1 MHAWWTLET
10 TPQAGVFPIYGMMAV
25 FLIVAGSANGGLAE
39 LGVPGRRAR
48 DALWAAKARLIYY
61 GWQIGGL
68 VKFGCEIESQID

>member
-1 MHAWWTLET
+1 M
-10 TPQAGVFPIYGMMAV
+10 V
-25 FLIVAGSANGGLAE
+25 VAGSANGGLAE